1 VRTFFFQSADSESGP
16 TGRRGWLLVVAAG
29 LAHTVLSLPFT
40 LVEDW
45 VPWLLDPETWGIL
58 IDPTAYDYHPS
69 LPAFV
74 VFDLLITVL
83 VGFAATV
90 GLVLFAR
97 RSPEFPKYM
106 ISYYLGSVVLLN
118 AVLVVEQA
126 IELSDT
132 TSYSQ
137 TGVNAIVAFF
147 WAVLGVPYIARS
159 RRVKN
164 TFTKRAAPAAAS
176 PAG

>member
-1 VRTFFFQSADSESGP
+1 MLFRSAGAEGGL

-40 LVEDW
+40 LLEDW
-45 VPWLLDPETWGIL
+45 VPWLLDPETWGVL
-58 IDPTAYDYHPS
+58 ADPTAYDYHPS

-74 VFDLLITVL
+74 LLDLWITVL
-83 VGFAATV
+83 VGFAALV
-90 GLVLFAR
+90 GLFLFAR

-106 ISYYLGSVVLLN
+106 IGYYLGSVVLLN

-126 IELSDT
+126 IGLSAT

-137 TGVNAIVAFF
+137 TGVNAIIAFF

-164 TFTKRAAPAAAS
+164 TFAKRAAPAAAS